1 MKKSYNLYLI
11 LSLSFILIIF
21 ISLAVGI
28 RPEIIF
34 GYSIATLIFAIIDFI
49 NVLQENKDKMKHLRQ
64 EDINNTLDNYIG
76 AIDSIVGDAMENIQ
90 NGKRELVNTRK
101 KFYGKLLAQEPL
113 FNVKK
118 RNVKKAMKP
127 AEDISEI
134 SKDIQISNDF
144 FRNFA
149 KDLKSLNPSNNTRS
163 ANSVEWFFSLMG
175 VLLVLVSPFIPE
187 EAYILVFGGRYNS
200 IGTYLVLLSLSLIFL
215 TSYYRNKYAE
225 RVLQLQKIQ
234 YSAMISQFER
244 VKFQMEYGMK
254 DLNNALH
261 ESSEEFGEVLELI
274 ASSFEKVMD
283 KKEDKK

>member
-1 MKKSYNLYLI
+1 
-11 LSLSFILIIF
+11 
-21 ISLAVGI
+21 
-28 RPEIIF
+28 
-34 GYSIATLIFAIIDFI
+34 
-49 NVLQENKDKMKHLRQ
+49 
-64 EDINNTLDNYIG
+64 
-76 AIDSIVGDAMENIQ
+76 
-90 NGKRELVNTRK
+90 
-101 KFYGKLLAQEPL
+101 
-113 FNVKK
+113 
-118 RNVKKAMKP
+118 MKP